1 LEITPTTVLPICL
14 AFLALAVLAALTWID
29 LKSWILPDKLN
40 LALAF
45 LGLGFHASSEFSL
58 LPPQE
63 MFFGA
68 LLGGGLLYVIRFM
81 GNRHYKQDTLGLGD
95 VKLLAAAGVW
105 LGMEGV
111 VMAMT
116 IGAFAGL
123 LHGIG
128 VGLARAIQTKSK
140 PNFNR
145 LMIPAGPGFCLG
157 ILLTALWKFSTLF
170 WGV

>member
-1 LEITPTTVLPICL
+1 METLPLFI
-14 AFLALAVLAALTWID
+14 AFLALIVLTALTWID

-45 LGLGFHASSEFSL
+45 LGLGFHASSQFSL
-58 LPPQE
+58 LSPQE
-63 MFFGA
+63 MLLGA
-68 LLGGGLLYVIRFM
+68 LLGGGLLYTIRFF
-81 GNRHYKQDTLGLGD
+81 GNLYYKQDTLGLGD

-105 LGMEGV
+105 LGVEGV
-111 VMAMT
+111 VIAMT
-116 IGAFAGL
+116 LGAFSGL

-128 VGLARAIQTKSK
+128 VGLARAIRTRSR

-157 ILLTALWKFSTLF
+157 IFLTALWKFSTVF
-170 WGV
+170 FER